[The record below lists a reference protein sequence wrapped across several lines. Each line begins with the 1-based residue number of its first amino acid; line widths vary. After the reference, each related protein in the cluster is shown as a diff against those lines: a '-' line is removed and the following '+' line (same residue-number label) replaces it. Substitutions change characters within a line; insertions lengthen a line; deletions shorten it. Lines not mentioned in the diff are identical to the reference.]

1 MKQLLKVF
9 VAIIFVIGMSHNVHS
24 QDKEVG
30 VYLGVTEYLGD
41 LTWKHVSWNQSKLGG
56 GAFFRYYFT
65 PRFNFKGGL
74 YYGKIEGYDG
84 DKDPAQ
90 VGAAWSREG
99 QFYSHLLDFHG
110 QIEYNILPFIS
121 GNKLRNWSPYI
132 FTGVSVFNFNPKGV
146 LNGTVYELQPLGTE
160 GQGKP
165 GYEAKYALTQISI
178 PYGFGV
184 KYSFKRPRSS
194 KQLNLYLWNIAL
206 YVSQNK
212 TFTDHLDDF
221 GGEWPDYT
229 DFNMA
234 DPNDAAAV
242 QLSDRLGTIA
252 GGVFT
257 SSCPNAANE
266 AFPRGNPEANDAYM
280 WFGFSI
286 SKTFRKNTCFW
297 F

>member
-9 VAIIFVIGMSHNVHS
+9 IAMIFVLGMNSNVYS
-24 QDKEVG
+24 QDKEIG

-41 LTWKHVSWNQSKLGG
+41 LTWKHVSWNESKLGG

-65 PRFNFKGGL
+65 PRFNFKGGV
-74 YYGKIEGYDG
+74 YYGNIEGYDG
-84 DKDPAQ
+84 DKDPQ
-90 VGAAWSREG
+90 QDGAAWNREA
-99 QFYSHLLDFHG
+99 QFKSHLLDIHA
-110 QIEYNILPFIS
+110 QMEYNILPYIA

-132 FTGVSVFNFNPKGV
+132 FTGVSVFNFNPKGE
-146 LNGTVYELQPLGTE
+146 LNGVVYELQPRGTE
-160 GQGKP
+160 GQGRP
-165 GYEAKYALTQISI
+165 GYEPKYALTQISI
-178 PYGFGV
+178 PYGFGI

-221 GGEWPDYT
+221 GGYYPDYNN
-229 DFNMA
+229 DFNLS
-234 DPNDAAAV
+234 DPEDAITA
-242 QLSDRLGTIA
+242 QLSDRKGTITS
-252 GGVFT
+252 GVFT
-257 SSCPNAANE
+257 SPYPVGFE
-266 AFPRGNPEANDAYM
+266 RGHPEQMDAYM

-286 SKTFRKNTCFW
+286 SKTFRNNTCFY